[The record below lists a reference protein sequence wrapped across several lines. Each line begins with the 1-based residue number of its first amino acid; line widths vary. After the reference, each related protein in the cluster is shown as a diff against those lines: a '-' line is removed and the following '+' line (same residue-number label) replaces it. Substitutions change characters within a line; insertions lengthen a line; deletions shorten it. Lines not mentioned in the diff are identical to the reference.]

1 MNVAND
7 ALTSVHEIPE
17 NKPLISVSHLEFRP
31 GAPVPTK
38 QEKPGARLTLPSLM
52 YAFVL
57 FTFLILGVLL
67 LRTINHHIQVK
78 AAAASAAQSGVV
90 SGTDAPTP
98 VATRPAGTIPA
109 PAAVSTA
116 TPSPAPASAGLPAA
130 LTATAQAEPPKP
142 APYKLQAVFYNP
154 ARPAAMIGGKTVF
167 IGDHVGLYRVKSITS
182 DTVTLESGGQVKV
195 LKLQ

>member
-1 MNVAND
+1 MSVAND
-7 ALTSVHEIPE
+7 ALKSVHVVPE
-17 NKPLISVSHLEFRP
+17 TKSPVSVSHLEFRP
-31 GAPVPTK
+31 AVPYKEETK
-38 QEKPGARLTLPSLM
+38 QGKPGTRLTLPSLM

-78 AAAASAAQSGVV
+78 AAAAQSGVV
-90 SGTDAPTP
+90 SGSDAPTP
-98 VATRPAGTIPA
+98 VAVKPAGTIPA

-116 TPSPAPASAGLPAA
+116 IPSPAPASAGLPAA
-130 LTATAQAEPPKP
+130 LTATAQTESPKP

-154 ARPAAMIGGKTVF
+154 AKPAAMVGGKTVF

-182 DTVTLESGGQVKV
+182 STVTLESGDQVKV